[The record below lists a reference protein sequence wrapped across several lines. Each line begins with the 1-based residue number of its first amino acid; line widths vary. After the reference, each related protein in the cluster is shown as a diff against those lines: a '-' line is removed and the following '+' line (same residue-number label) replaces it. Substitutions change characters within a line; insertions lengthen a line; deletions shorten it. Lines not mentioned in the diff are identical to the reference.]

1 MSDFRNY
8 VSFQGERETQSLIQA
23 GWQDMLVALTLETS
37 AFHCMPLSLKLTVKI
52 KRKDQLH
59 LYVPNHAFTK
69 KSLNTRNGLQ
79 G

>member
-1 MSDFRNY
+1 MSHFRES
-8 VSFQGERETQSLIQA
+8 VRLRALFRLDGRI
-23 GWQDMLVALTLETS
+23 MLVALTLETS

-69 KSLNTRNGLQ
+69 KSLNTRNGL
-79 G
+79 